1 LYDKWVKMGNQRHTA
16 QENPLPDIP
25 VCAVLPAPVPGR
37 ESHLPQIFAPW
48 LEGLPVTQRD
58 LLALLPVLDIN
69 GAMVTA
75 LGDTRTPLTGVPDA
89 RPVSAQPG
97 VIAALLCVD
106 PFLRVRDLAALLK
119 AAGIVEVAN
128 FPTIQVIDG
137 VAARGF
143 DSADLGLQREARILA
158 GFAEAGLAVT
168 GFATTAENGRVLL
181 DHGVTTLVVHP
192 GLPST
197 EWRARVMAARSAEET
212 LQALRPHCTLPL
224 RLFCPDAYGAELG
237 PAHALADGLVRYA

>member
-1 LYDKWVKMGNQRHTA
+1 MGNQRHTV

-25 VCAVLPAPVPGR
+25 VCTVLPTPVPGR
-37 ESHLPQIFAPW
+37 ESFLQQIFAPW
-48 LEGLPVTQRD
+48 LEGLPVTRRD

-75 LGDTRTPLTGVPDA
+75 LRDAQTPLGGGVPDA
-89 RPVSAQPG
+89 GPVSAQPG
-97 VIAALLCVD
+97 VTAALLCVD

-119 AAGIVEVAN
+119 AAGIIEVTN

-143 DSADLGLQREARILA
+143 ESADLGLQREARILA
-158 GFAEAGLAVT
+158 GFAQEGLAVT
-168 GFATTAENGRVLL
+168 GFATTVENGRYLL

-237 PAHALADGLVRYA
+237 PARALADGLVRYA